1 LPKGIP
7 AKGYRNRKN
16 GATNQ
21 ISVARM
27 SMPEMTVVFETDEQ
41 IREKLETR
49 FAVIRMM
56 TEAACEGSIRALIVS
71 GAPGL
76 GKSFTIL
83 NTIEEYDPEEK
94 RTVICK
100 GFTRSSGL
108 YKTLY
113 QYRHKKNVIIL
124 DDIDS
129 AFSDPDSLNL
139 LKAACD
145 STGKRRISWG
155 AEIRIQGDDGAVLP
169 NSFEFEGS
177 IIIITNYN
185 FQAAVD
191 QGSKLAGHF
200 EALMSRSHYVETA
213 MRSQRDYIIR
223 IKQVVEAGM
232 LRDMGLAP
240 EQEFE
245 LLEYIDENAGKL
257 RELTLRCVSK
267 LANLYISNQKNWK
280 KIAAVTCM
288 RSA

>member
-1 LPKGIP
+1 MRGVPKAGF
-7 AKGYRNRKN
+7 RNTKKRQ
-16 GATNQ
+16 AQ
-21 ISVARM
+21 MAVARM
-27 SMPEMTVVFETDEQ
+27 PLADMPAVFETDEE
-41 IREKLETR
+41 IIEKLETR
-49 FAVIRMM
+49 FQVIKMM
-56 TEAACEGSIRALIVS
+56 AEAACLGQIKALVVS

-76 GKSFTIL
+76 GKSFTVL
-83 NTIEEYDPEEK
+83 QALEDYDPEEK

-100 GFTRSSGL
+100 GFTRATGL

-113 QYRHKKNVIIL
+113 QYRHKGNVIVL

-129 AFSDPDSLNL
+129 AFGDPDSLNL

-145 STGKRRISWG
+145 STGKRRIHWG

-185 FQAAVD
+185 FDAAIE
-191 QGSKLAGHF
+191 QGSKLSGHF
-200 EALMSRSHYVETA
+200 EALMSRSHYVDTA

-232 LRDMGLAP
+232 LRDMGLYP
-240 EQEFE
+240 EQEAE

-257 RELTLRCVSK
+257 RELTLRMVYK
-267 LANLYISNQKNWK
+267 LTNLYITSQKNWK
-280 KIAAVTCM
+280 KIADVTCM
-288 RSA
+288 KSR